1 MINENE
7 LQISNKSYIN
17 KDFASIYPELLD
29 LVKKLTDKWDPE
41 TSNESDPG
49 VVLLKLM
56 AFIGDKLNY
65 NIDKNVLECFMPSAT
80 QESSMRKLVEMMGC
94 EMAYYMASTVQVQ
107 FYTDSEEGPI
117 NLPAFKTVV
126 SSNED
131 DGVPF
136 VLVEDVTVNK
146 GDAYVPLFTAL
157 QGELM
162 SLYILS
168 SENTTITL
176 DNIDD
181 NNRLYFPIE
190 NVAQNGVFIESVDD
204 GTRWERVHNLNIVTP
219 GKRVY
224 KFGYDSSRRLP
235 YVEFPEDI
243 ISIIGSGITV
253 NYIKTDGENGN
264 VKSRY
269 IKRVIGNDSVTVTN
283 VSSSFGGANP
293 QSIDDAYNSFK
304 KTVGTFDT
312 LVSCRDYANF
322 IYNVTDGYDIPWVS
336 NVQVSDRRD
345 DINYGT
351 KVMTFLQNG
360 IHAINVPSDEIAA
373 NDLCLYPLKPYTT
386 TSLAGYYSSFL
397 PYNDHGVP
405 VDITERAEFDI
416 ESIKTVSH
424 DYKEL
429 DANDLYA
436 IKNYA
441 TLDARI
447 ATTKKVDEY
456 ERAEIIKNV
465 ITNLMNKF
473 NARNVD
479 YGQEIPYESILKAIE
494 EADKRINSVSLME
507 PELNTVFMSRSA
519 IDGVSEFS
527 MNTTQGRQYYIL
539 TLAHN
544 VVEGKVSLF
553 EYDQRFFYEF
563 GEGSY
568 TIREETEDDDE
579 IKSVCDNI
587 KKLTTL
593 LDKTITSTEY
603 ELKQNEAIQIIEP
616 NILTKTHY
624 AYGVKYKYAGNQ
636 VNDGKVYKLG
646 ANDRLDLKYTN
657 PDGETKE
664 VVFKKGK
671 IIQPNGFNLIS
682 TGDDYP
688 MLSSSQS
695 IDEKQVNSV
704 ELKSQTWCYW
714 IRNTQGNTLFE
725 DDDNEIILGDG
736 EYFFYA
742 NDARTEFV
750 SVGSGT
756 IIRRTGLDSQNWSL
770 GAPVSYSDIA
780 KDGLSAFVSKMRRM
794 PFDNVSNYITVV
806 ETSITTLLEGDTIYS
821 TDNTVSIDLA
831 PNDKNELIDLQDNAS
846 KISYVFKGET
856 EVHDVLDVNVGIS
869 SYILGRLDLNVGPN
883 LGQKLNADQSVT
895 ITLSD
900 DSTAPLA
907 SNVTFKLNAV
917 SQASGPEINL
927 ASWKADVD
935 GNMSEVYEVSLYAYT
950 QDATSFPPRGD
961 KGFAEI
967 DIDDSES
974 KTFSIPG
981 LNEDAVVMLYWVP
994 ADESNDIAISAI
1006 NGTLTEFESGAS
1018 ITSIDAGMT
1027 VVKIPAGTTSITF
1040 GSDNGAGGKLTIGK
1054 LRYYSG
1060 INSRFGLLNQTEET
1074 TLLNDIKSISK
1085 GQLSKGQFC
1094 YTLDIN
1100 NESAIE
1106 TKKLDSPYAFYD
1118 VNNVASRFTIT
1129 QLVLS
1134 LDEGGSSIEIMRS
1147 SRL

>member
-94 EMAYYMASTVQVQ
+94 EMAYYVASTVQVQ
-107 FYTDSEEGPI
+107 FYTDSDEGTI
-117 NLPAFKTVV
+117 NLPAFKTVL

-131 DGVPF
+131 DGVSF
-136 VLVEDVTVNK
+136 VLVEDVQVNK
-146 GDAYVPLFTAL
+146 DDAYAPVKTAL

-190 NVAQNGVFIESVDD
+190 NVAQNGVFIESVDS
-204 GTRWERVHNLNIVTP
+204 GARWERVHNLNIVTP
-219 GKRVY
+219 GKKVY

-269 IKRVIGNDSVTVTN
+269 IKRVIGNESVTVTN

-322 IYNVTDGYDIPWVS
+322 IYNMTDEYDIPWVS
-336 NVQVSDRRD
+336 NVQVSDRRN

-351 KVMTFLQNG
+351 KVMTFSQNG

-373 NDLCLYPLKPYTT
+373 NDLCLYPLKPYNT

-405 VDITERAEFDI
+405 IDIIERAEFDGATM
-416 ESIKTVSH
+416 EDIKTVSH

-429 DANDLYA
+429 DTNDLYA

-494 EADKRINSVSLME
+494 EADKGINSVSLME

-527 MNTTQGRQYYIL
+527 MNTAQGRQYYIL

-544 VVEGKVSLF
+544 IVEGKVSLF

-563 GEGSY
+563 GESDGEVY
-568 TIREETEDDDE
+568 E
-579 IKSVCDNI
+579 NI

-624 AYGVKYKYAGNQ
+624 AYGVKYKYTGNQ
-636 VNDGKVYKLG
+636 VADGKVYKLG

-657 PDGETKE
+657 PDGETKD
-664 VVFKKGK
+664 VVFEEGK
-671 IIQPNGFNLIS
+671 IIQPNGFDLEQS
-682 TGDDYP
+682 GDYT
-688 MLSSSQS
+688 MLLSSEG
-695 IDEKQVNSV
+695 IDEKQVNAV

-725 DDDNEIILGDG
+725 DDDTEIILGDG

-756 IIRRTGLDSQNWSL
+756 IIRRTGLTSQSLWTL

-794 PFDNVSNYITVV
+794 PFDNVSNYVTVV
-806 ETSITTLLEGDTIYS
+806 ETSITTLLDGDKISS
-821 TDNTVSIDLA
+821 TVNIDLA
-831 PNDKNELIDLQDNAS
+831 PNDRNELIDLQDNAS
-846 KISYVFKGET
+846 EISYTFKGET
-856 EVHDVLDVNVGIS
+856 EVHSVSDVNVGIS

-883 LGQKLNADQSVT
+883 LGQTLDEDQSIT

-900 DSTAPLA
+900 DSTEDLA
-907 SNVTFKLNAV
+907 SDVTFKLNAV

-935 GNMSEVYEVSLYAYT
+935 GNMSEIYEVSLYAHEE
-950 QDATSFPPRGD
+950 DATSLQPRGD
-961 KGFAEI
+961 KGFAEL
-967 DIDDSES
+967 DIDGSEG

-981 LNEDAVVMLYWVP
+981 LDEDAVVMLYWAP
-994 ADESNDIAISAI
+994 ADESDDMAISASD
-1006 NGTLTEFESGAS
+1006 TLTKFESGEAIMS
-1018 ITSIDAGMT
+1018 LDAGMT
-1027 VVKIPAGTTSITF
+1027 IVAIPAGTTSITF
-1040 GSDNGAGGKLTIGK
+1040 GANDGVSGKLTIGK

-1060 INSRFGLLNQTEET
+1060 INSRFGLTQAEET
-1074 TLLNDIKSISK
+1074 DLLNDIKSISK
-1085 GQLSKGQFC
+1085 GQFC
-1094 YTLDIN
+1094 YTMDIN

>member
-94 EMAYYMASTVQVQ
+94 EMNYYVASTVQVQ
-107 FYTDSEEGPI
+107 FYTDSEETI
-117 NLPAFKTVV
+117 SLPAFKTRV

-131 DGVPF
+131 DGVSF
-136 VLVEDVTVNK
+136 VLVKDAEVNK
-146 GDAYVPLFTAL
+146 NVEYAPLIPAL

-162 SLYILS
+162 PLYILS

-204 GTRWERVHNLNIVTP
+204 GFRWERVHNLNIVTP

-322 IYNVTDGYDIPWVS
+322 IYNMTDDYDIPWVS
-336 NVQVSDRRD
+336 NVQVSDRRN

-351 KVMTFLQNG
+351 KVMTFSQNG

-386 TSLAGYYSSFL
+386 ASLAGYYSSFL
-397 PYNDHGVP
+397 PYNDRGVP
-405 VDITERAEFDI
+405 VDITERAEFNGVKI
-416 ESIKTVSH
+416 EDIKTVSH

-429 DANDLYA
+429 GANDLYA

-519 IDGVSEFS
+519 IDEVREFS
-527 MNTTQGRQYYIL
+527 MNTTRGRQYYIL

-544 VVEGKVSLF
+544 IVEGKVSLF

-568 TIREETEDDDE
+568 TIREETEEDAE

-593 LDKTITSTEY
+593 LKKTITSAQY
-603 ELKQNEAIQIIEP
+603 ELKQNEAIQVIEP

-624 AYGVKYKYAGNQ
+624 TYGVKYKYIGNP

-646 ANDRLDLKYTN
+646 AGEKLQLKYTN
-657 PDGETKE
+657 PDGDTKDVLFE
-664 VVFKKGK
+664 KGK
-671 IIQPNGFNLIS
+671 IIQPNGFNLIP

-688 MLSSSQS
+688 MLMSSQS

-725 DDDNEIILGDG
+725 GDDTEIILGDG

-756 IIRRTGLDSQNWSL
+756 IIRRTGLTSQSLWTL

-794 PFDNVSNYITVV
+794 PFDNVSDYITIV
-806 ETSITTLLEGDTIYS
+806 ETSITTLLEGDKIYS
-821 TDNTVSIDLA
+821 TDNKVSINLA
-831 PNDKNELIDLQDNAS
+831 PNNKNELIDLQDNAS

-856 EVHDVLDVNVGIS
+856 EVHSVSDVNVGIS

-883 LGQKLNADQSVT
+883 LGQTLNADQSVT

-900 DSTAPLA
+900 DKTASLS

-950 QDATSFPPRGD
+950 QDATSLPPRGD

-967 DIDDSES
+967 DIDSSES

-981 LNEDAVVMLYWVP
+981 LNEDAVVMLYWAP
-994 ADESNDIAISAI
+994 ADESDDMTISASKQ
-1006 NGTLTEFESGAS
+1006 LKEFESGDNISSLA
-1018 ITSIDAGMT
+1018 AGMT
-1027 VVKIPAGTTSITF
+1027 VVKIPEGTTSITF
-1040 GSDNGAGGKLTIGK
+1040 AAGENVSGKLTIGK

-1060 INSRFGLLNQTEET
+1060 INSRFGLLNQAEET
-1074 TLLNDIKSISK
+1074 ALLNDIKSI
-1085 GQLSKGQFC
+1085 SKGQFC